1 MRGAVAPEEGA
12 MTRLLP
18 AIAAAI
24 ALAPELASAQYP
36 ARRVRMAARYAKVV
50 KDAGLKID

>member
-24 ALAPELASAQYP
+24 ALAPGLASAQ
-36 ARRVRMAARYAKVV
+36 
-50 KDAGLKID
+50 

>member
-1 MRGAVAPEEGA
+1 

-50 KDAGLKID
+50 KDAGPKID